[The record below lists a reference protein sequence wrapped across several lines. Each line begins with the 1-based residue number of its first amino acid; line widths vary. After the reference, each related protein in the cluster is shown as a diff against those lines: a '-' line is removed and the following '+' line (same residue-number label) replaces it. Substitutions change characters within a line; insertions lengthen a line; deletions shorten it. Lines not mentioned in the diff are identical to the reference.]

1 MTFKHTFDW
10 KLLYI
15 ANNSNMK
22 LKPVIMTLKIQM
34 YIAES
39 CFWSARLNFLATAK
53 SSGDLSCLISARGW
67 LSCRFNV
74 LYCGLYRN
82 TYILWLLPLA
92 LTFPNLEL
100 YILLKIQKNI
110 FPRGNWSLLPTKESY
125 KTHSNRL
132 ITRSQLRKWEGSS
145 KVISRTKL
153 LNLPMKQ

>member
-100 YILLKIQKNI
+100 YILLKIQKI
-110 FPRGNWSLLPTKESY
+110 YSHGAIDPYFPQKRAIKPTATGWLRGLSWESG
-125 KTHSNRL
+125 KAPL
-132 ITRSQLRKWEGSS
+132 RSSQEQSF
-145 KVISRTKL
+145 
-153 LNLPMKQ
+153 